1 MDERSE
7 QAVPLEVFISSS
19 PEDEEQRQ
27 KLENHLSVLKHQQ
40 LITVWHRS
48 NVSAGQRVAEEI
60 SCHLNSA
67 QIILLLISPEF
78 LASDLY
84 HTELTPALQRHDA
97 GTARVLPIIL
107 RPVVWHG
114 APFQGLQ
121 ILPDGAIPIQSTHWF
136 STDEAWRHVADQLR
150 IVVAEIKANAVR
162 QLTLCF
168 SSPSDTI
175 EERQL
180 VRQVVEKLNQDVRIQ
195 SQAHINLI
203 VRDDQDIY
211 NAILASPA
219 SPTHTIKP
227 SECDIVMVLFC
238 SHMGT
243 PLPGEIVK
251 KDGTAYAST
260 NEWDYEEAV
269 NGARRNHDRPT
280 VLVYRNCLP
289 PIQADTTNVR
299 ETYFQLLKLTHFF
312 TQFTHTDSALN
323 GYRSYKML
331 DQFARYLE
339 QDLRATLARLSTQAP
354 SVSPR
359 RAAQETPV
367 QTPTTGE
374 TDALLKSY
382 LNWMIKQH
390 SDLELRGLG
399 GDARLPTIPLEQVY
413 VALKGIRATTYERE
427 QSQQLLLDEAFEILA
442 DLNED
447 FSQTEPAEL
456 AQMIAYSRNQA
467 VIANPLLPSSIERDR
482 SGQGTTATYE
492 NEVPITLGEAFRL
505 KRWMVILGDP
515 GSGKTTLARWIA
527 LKLASALLE
536 DEPAVMVRLHHVDP
550 KIDKTDTTTIDIG
563 PARLPVLLK
572 VSEFADEYQK
582 KRSAREP
589 FSLVDFLGYHSW
601 SNESPSLPQ
610 PGLNALIREYLANG
624 RAILIL
630 DGMDEITN
638 AYQRDDV
645 IQAIEIFIDD
655 WINAR
660 GQKVSVQGKHLLWD
674 RLKREE
680 PAKTG
685 GNQIIITSREV
696 GYGIRPI
703 TGQVAHVK
711 IQPMDPVAV
720 EHFCD
725 AWTLAI
731 HQLLYPNEQSE
742 ILHRKATL
750 EAGRLKK
757 AIFDP
762 LRPRVRELA
771 SNPLLITILAL
782 VYRNNQG
789 SLPQQRSELYQAAM
803 KILID
808 TWRLT
813 KITTKEVEYILSPL
827 AAYIHQNCP
836 KDAIEESD
844 LKAIIKKSLAQF
856 NNDDAA
862 LLPPSFGLKVA
873 DFIRCVREEVG
884 LLAERGKQIYGFL
897 HLTFQE
903 YLTALYLVRDQQ
915 HASQAIIEKLDDP
928 RWHEPILMALGHVSG
943 VSSDWGSE
951 DREQFLTSLLGA
963 DDPSGGRIPRSAL
976 LIVTAIP
983 EMERVPEKVVH
994 EIIRRLLATYA
1005 DRDGIGQFASLRERI
1020 SGGLKILYKSK
1031 YQHLLAQYL
1040 EKAILNIEK
1049 GPRNLALAAAAL
1061 LVENEWSSEPLLK
1074 ALLKAFPY
1082 DDAEWEYPITR
1093 MLRLRQKQLPV
1104 AHNTLPLRKALEQ
1117 EPELVAYINGHLPWL
1132 RLIALLYGGISENG
1146 CATHIVQYGEIAA
1159 VLQLKNELWQYH
1171 IDQLRKRPYWQ
1182 SSWDQEDVVM
1192 NLAVHL
1198 DTEGGELARKA
1209 AAYVPQ
1215 FTPLA
1220 IINDSPLTALILQ
1233 ALRQKNPSSVL
1244 KHRLW
1249 QEWQTASQDIVRAYA
1264 LLALLLIDTAQAV
1277 QILAQS
1283 LKDATSAPAPLV
1295 LDLLKQRKYML
1306 ADVLTLL
1313 GERAEIGQAL
1323 APLQESLT
1331 NEQWGDLVAIFFRTF
1346 TSVRSLPVK
1355 YDDVLLANAT
1365 SIPRIN
1371 AEIWAYWLSGL
1382 DGSGEASYNYAVI
1395 LDTAGMRIEA
1405 ASALT
1410 HLQFASNRKYATL
1423 THWHIPSIPP
1433 KYERYTDLIG
1443 EALTVAHQSR
1453 SDVLG
1458 KLFYLGT
1465 IIYMSSD
1472 AREKNGINYREYPGL
1487 KEDALATALLVPFEF
1502 QQELIQLLDAELAQL
1517 SAEELMSHISKSV
1530 MAIKDPGIRSRAL
1543 WRLAQS
1549 PYDWQSASFWNLA
1562 VRAAGQ
1568 ITDPL
1573 YRSCAFE
1580 RLIVPLSQ
1588 SEHIKNEALRAAR
1601 AIKDPNNRARAL
1613 ARMALYENG
1622 ARRWSLLSDALTSAK
1637 KIAREPDQVETLQLL
1652 YPYLAE
1658 NHQLH
1663 QTYDEIIKHLK
1674 SDWYRNKGRNVLSTT
1689 LLAFHE
1695 RLHEPLRLTPVI
1707 VASLIDEMVGLHSQI
1722 GSDDLWSQLLH
1733 PVKREQAISA
1743 LLRTISVQNLDGLF
1757 LTQHAFDVIRSLLD
1771 RHEICA
1777 IYHLLPYLRGF
1788 EPALLP
1794 FLHLWLDNP
1803 PDKMV
1808 WLSVGLLL
1816 AESGEVNLKTIPCL
1830 LELMENGID
1839 FGRYRAGMVLHGSSV
1854 FVQKQNRDFRTSQL
1868 GEQALLLLARA
1879 QKRFLSQKV
1888 SIGTPLGWVWGN
1900 IVHDDPLL
1908 FGQLIAYAQTEEE
1921 SERGVSG
1928 LLRDISYCN
1937 NDVLNEII
1945 KQLETGSIKIQ
1956 ELLLN
1961 SLFLL
1966 LKYHFKPKITA
1977 VQHMLIEDA
1986 IAELP
1991 ADVLEKI
1998 TVIPERLKTIATLLC
2013 SVGKRIDEKEVSF
2026 QAALCT
2032 LDKELHAL
2040 SLTLPESSIDEII
2053 KHDLYDLRYDP
2064 RNELEA
2070 AQMVSENGTSLE
2082 LLFAWLAACLQ
2093 ENIDDVSP
2101 FYHRTSTLL
2110 ELAGA
2115 TTHFSPAA
2123 VYQLCAENNLGPVL
2137 VQAIMYHRS
2146 FYGREGAATLLGY
2159 LRETPEAFDEA
2170 LLSGL
2175 HDVAEVQTA
2184 IVQTMQ
2190 NLRYLDEHMIS
2201 KMLHLLEDE
2210 SASVVYTIS
2219 KLLASITRNE
2229 NITLALRQEIVGAIN
2244 SATQRGYSSQP
2255 VFVLEK
2261 AEARI
2266 YIHNVGR
2273 LDQQLYG
2280 ALIDIRGIA

>member
-7 QAVPLEVFISSS
+7 QAVPLEIFISSS
-19 PEDEEQRQ
+19 IEDEEQRQ
-27 KLENHLSVLKHQQ
+27 KLENHLSVLKHQK

-48 NVSAGQRVAEEI
+48 DGRVGQQREEEI
-60 SCHLNSA
+60 YRHLNSA
-67 QIILLLISPEF
+67 HIILLLISPDF
-78 LASDLY
+78 LAADFYS
-84 HTELTPALQRHDA
+84 TELMHALKRHEA
-97 GTARVLPIIL
+97 GTARVIPIIL
-107 RPVVWHG
+107 RPVFWNG
-114 APFQGLQ
+114 APFQELH
-121 ILPDGAIPIQSTHWF
+121 ILPEGARPIQSTHWF
-136 STDEAWRHVADQLR
+136 STDEAWRHVVDQLR
-150 IVVAEIKANAVR
+150 IVVEKLRADAVR
-162 QLTLCF
+162 QITLCF
-168 SSPSDTI
+168 SSPGDTV

-180 VRQVVEKLNQDVRIQ
+180 VRQVVEKLNQDGSSK
-195 SQAHINLI
+195 SQAHINI
-203 VRDDQDIY
+203 IIRDDQDIY
-211 NAILASPA
+211 HSILASPT
-219 SPTHTIKP
+219 PPIKP
-227 SECDIVMVLFC
+227 SQCDIVIVLFW

-251 KDGTAYAST
+251 KDGTGYAST

-269 NGARRNHDRPT
+269 NSAKRNAGQPT
-280 VLVYRNCLP
+280 VLVYRNCMS
-289 PIQADTTNVR
+289 PIQADETNFR
-299 ETYFQLLKLTHFF
+299 ETYTHLLKVNHFF
-312 TQFTHTDSALN
+312 TQFTHTDSALK
-323 GYRSYKML
+323 GYRSYEQL
-331 DQFARYLE
+331 DQFAHYLE
-339 QDLRATLARLSTQAP
+339 EDLRAALPRLIAQAP
-354 SVSPR
+354 AVSPPR
-359 RAAQETPV
+359 VAQETPV
-367 QTPTTGE
+367 QTPTTGD
-374 TDALLKSY
+374 TDELLKSY

-413 VALKGIRATTYERE
+413 VALKGIRASAYERE
-427 QSQQLLLDEAFEILA
+427 QAQQLLLDETFDILA

-447 FSQTEPAEL
+447 FSLPEL
-456 AQMIAYSRNQA
+456 AQLMSYSRNQA
-467 VIANPLLPSSIERDR
+467 VIANPLLPSSRERGR
-482 SGQGTTATYE
+482 PSQITTASDE
-492 NEVPITLGEAFRL
+492 NDLPITLGEAFRL

-515 GSGKTTLARWIA
+515 GSGKTTLARWIT
-527 LKLASALLE
+527 LKLAAALLQ
-536 DEPAVMVRLHHVDP
+536 DEPAVIVRLHQVDP
-550 KIDKTDTTTIDIG
+550 KFDKTATTTIDLG

-572 VSEFADEYQK
+572 VSEFADASQK
-582 KRSAREP
+582 KRSERET

-601 SNESPSLPQ
+601 LNQSPPCSQ
-610 PGLNALIREYLANG
+610 PKLNALIRQYLEKG
-624 RAILIL
+624 RAIIIL
-630 DGMDEITN
+630 DGMDEMTN
-638 AYQRDDV
+638 AHQREDV
-645 IQAIEIFIDD
+645 IRAIEIFIDD

-660 GQKVSVQGKHLLWD
+660 GQKVSAQGKYLLWD

-731 HQLLYPNEQSE
+731 HRLLYPNEKSDT
-742 ILHRKATL
+742 LHRKATL
-750 EAGRLKK
+750 EADRLKK

-771 SNPLLITILAL
+771 TNPLLITILAL
-782 VYRNNQG
+782 VYHKNQG
-789 SLPQQRSELYQAAM
+789 SLPEQRSELYQEAM

-808 TWRLT
+808 TWRFT
-813 KITTKEVEYILSPL
+813 KITAKEVEYILSPL

-836 KDAIEESD
+836 KAAIEESD

-856 NNDDAA
+856 NNEDVAH
-862 LLPPSFGLKVA
+862 LPPSFGLKVD

-915 HASQAIIEKLDDP
+915 HASQEIIEKLDDP
-928 RWHEPILMALGHVSG
+928 RWHEPILMALGHIS
-943 VSSDWGSE
+943 SAYSDWGSD
-951 DREQFLTSLLGA
+951 DREQLLTGVLEA
-963 DDPSGGRIPRSAL
+963 DDPLGGRIPRSAL

-983 EMERVPEKVVH
+983 EMERVPEPVVH
-994 EIIRRLLATYA
+994 KIIRRLLTTYA

-1020 SGGLKILYKSK
+1020 SSGLKILYKSK
-1031 YQHLLAQYL
+1031 YQRLLVQYL
-1040 EKAILNIEK
+1040 EKAILTIEK
-1049 GPRNLALAAAAL
+1049 GPQNLALASASL
-1061 LVENEWSSEPLLK
+1061 LVENEWYSEPLLK

-1093 MLRLRQKQLPV
+1093 MLRLRQKHLPV
-1104 AHNTLPLRKALEQ
+1104 APHTLPLRQALEQ
-1117 EPELVAYINGHLPWL
+1117 EPELVEYIKSQLPWL
-1132 RLIALLYGGISENG
+1132 RLIVLLYGGISDNG
-1146 CATHIVQYGEIAA
+1146 FATHIVQYGEIAS

-1182 SSWDQEDVVM
+1182 GSWDQDDVVM

-1198 DTEGGELARKA
+1198 DTQGGELARQA

-1215 FTPLA
+1215 FTPQA
-1220 IINDSPLTALILQ
+1220 IINDSPLTPLILQ
-1233 ALRQKNPSSVL
+1233 TLRQKNPSSVL

-1249 QEWQTASQDIVRAYA
+1249 QAWQTADQDIVRAYT
-1264 LLALLLIDTAQAV
+1264 LLALLVIDTSQAMHTLV
-1277 QILAQS
+1277 HS
-1283 LKDATSAPAPLV
+1283 LKNAATSALATLV
-1295 LDLLKQRKYML
+1295 LDLLRQRKYML

-1313 GERAEIGQAL
+1313 GERVGIGQAL
-1323 APLQESLT
+1323 APLQDSLT
-1331 NEQWGDLVAIFFRTF
+1331 QEQWGDLVAIFFRTF

-1382 DGSGEASYNYAVI
+1382 DGSGDASYNYSVI
-1395 LDTAGMRIEA
+1395 LDTVGMRIES
-1405 ASALT
+1405 ASALV
-1410 HLQFASNRKYATL
+1410 HLQLAYNRKYDKL

-1433 KYERYTDLIG
+1433 KYDRYVDSIG

-1465 IIYMSSD
+1465 ILYVSSD
-1472 AREKNGINYREYPGL
+1472 AREKNGINYRDYPGL
-1487 KEDALATALLVPFEF
+1487 KEDALASALLVPFEF
-1502 QQELIQLLDAELAQL
+1502 QRELIQLLDAELAQL
-1517 SAEELMSHISKSV
+1517 SVEELMSHVSKSV
-1530 MAIKDPGIRSRAL
+1530 IAIKDPSIRSRAL

-1549 PYDWQSASFWNLA
+1549 PYYWQSAYFWNLA
-1562 VRAAGQ
+1562 VQAAGK

-1573 YRSCAFE
+1573 SRSCAFE
-1580 RLIVPLSQ
+1580 RLIVPLRQ
-1588 SEHIKNEALRAAR
+1588 SEHIKNEALKAAR

-1613 ARMALYENG
+1613 ARLALYENG
-1622 ARRWSLLSDALTSAK
+1622 TRRWSLLSDALTSAS
-1637 KIAREPDQVETLQLL
+1637 KIGREPDQVDTLQLI

-1663 QTYDEIIKHLK
+1663 QAYDETIQHLK
-1674 SDWYRNKGRNVLSTT
+1674 SDWYRNKGSNVLSTV

-1695 RLHEPLRLTPVI
+1695 RLHEPQRLTSVI
-1707 VASLIDEMVGLHSQI
+1707 VAALIDDMLGLNAQMR
-1722 GSDDLWSQLLH
+1722 SDDLWSQVLH
-1733 PVKREQAISA
+1733 PVKREQAVSA
-1743 LLRTISVQNLDGLF
+1743 LLKTISVQDLDGLF

-1771 RHEICA
+1771 RHEISA
-1777 IYHLLPYLRGF
+1777 LYHLLPYLRGF

-1794 FLHLWLDNP
+1794 FLHLWLDHP
-1803 PDKMV
+1803 PDKIV
-1808 WLSVGLLL
+1808 WVYVGLLL
-1816 AESGEVNLKTIPCL
+1816 AESGEVNLNTIPCL
-1830 LELMENGID
+1830 IELMENGMD

-1879 QKRFLSQKV
+1879 QQRILPQRV
-1888 SIGTPLGWVWGN
+1888 YVGTPLSWVWEN

-1908 FGQLIAYAQTEEE
+1908 FQQLVAYVETEEG
-1921 SERGVSG
+1921 SERGVAD
-1928 LLRDISYCN
+1928 LLRNISYCN
-1937 NDVLNEII
+1937 TDVLNEIV
-1945 KQLETGSIKIQ
+1945 KQLETGSAKVQ
-1956 ELLLN
+1956 ELLLD

-1966 LKYHFKPKITA
+1966 SNYHFKPNITP
-1977 VQHMLIEDA
+1977 VQQMLIEDV

-1991 ADVLEKI
+1991 AHVLENV
-1998 TVIPERLKTIATLLC
+1998 TVLPERLKTIATLLC
-2013 SVGKRIDEKEVSF
+2013 SVGKQVDEKEVLF
-2026 QAALCT
+2026 QEALST
-2032 LDKELHAL
+2032 LDKKLYAL
-2040 SLTLPESSIDEII
+2040 SLKLPASSIDEIT
-2053 KHDLYDLRYDP
+2053 KHTLYNLRYDP
-2064 RNELEA
+2064 RNALEA

-2082 LLFAWLAACLQ
+2082 LLFAWLADCLQ
-2093 ENIDDVSP
+2093 EGIDDVSLL
-2101 FYHRTSTLL
+2101 YHRTSTLL

-2115 TTHFSPAA
+2115 TTRFSPAA
-2123 VYQLCAENNLGPVL
+2123 VYQLCAENKLGPAL
-2137 VQAIMYHRS
+2137 VQAIMYHKS

-2210 SASVVYTIS
+2210 SASVVYAIS
-2219 KLLASITRNE
+2219 KLLVNITRNE
-2229 NITLALRQEIVGAIN
+2229 NIALALRQEIVKALN
-2244 SATQRGYSSQP
+2244 SAIQRGSSSHP

-2261 AEARI
+2261 AEAHI

-2280 ALIDIRGIA
+2280 AIIDIIGIA